1 MAQTFSGYVLDKKT
15 KKPIENVTVYFTG
28 TTLGDATDENGYYE
42 IDNKFSVKANLLVS
56 VMGYQKVLIE
66 QKNIKPVMKIYL
78 EEEIETNEAV
88 TINAVKVKRDHTL
101 RIFKEEFLGKHH
113 DSPYLKI
120 LNEHKIKF
128 NITSDSTLIARCD
141 EPIIIENKRLGYK
154 MKYDLITF
162 EAKLYLRR
170 YPYNVGSVNFAGFC
184 FFNDLKNLKK
194 KHFKRRREAYLG
206 SKLHF
211 FRSLVRGDFEE
222 HKFNFTHNGITFK
235 NPENFIQKKQRTE
248 ETTVFELQEE
258 TIAVLYNND
267 KQSILEIRE
276 KDKTFSVDSFGNISP
291 PNKVLFGGEMSF
303 KRVGEMLPLDF
314 QLEN

>member
-1 MAQTFSGYVLDKKT
+1 
-15 KKPIENVTVYFTG
+15 
-28 TTLGDATDENGYYE
+28 
-42 IDNKFSVKANLLVS
+42 
-56 VMGYQKVLIE
+56 
-66 QKNIKPVMKIYL
+66 MKIYL
-78 EEEIETNEAV
+78 EEEIETIGTV

-162 EAKLYLRR
+162 EAKLYLRT
-170 YPYNVGSVNFAGFC
+170 YPYKAESVHFAGFC

-206 SKLHF
+206 SSKHF
-211 FRSLVRGDFEE
+211 IKS
-222 HKFNFTHNGITFK
+222 
-235 NPENFIQKKQRTE
+235 
-248 ETTVFELQEE
+248 
-258 TIAVLYNND
+258 LYNNTLELNKYHIMLNESGKIESLYTLVEQSKNEKTYKMLIPRVYLHYNREFCSSFELNEDGQDTFTID
-267 KQSILEIRE
+267 K
-276 KDKTFSVDSFGNISP
+276 FGNISP
-291 PNKVLFGGEMSF
+291 AGRILFTGELGA
-303 KRVGEMLPLDF
+303 KRMGEALPDDYQF
-314 QLEN
+314 Q